1 MKRAERYYWKWWKS
15 MNSWSFSLVD
25 LQVLKREKKP
35 HFFEQEILSIT
46 RKIWSKVGC
55 PQWGRDSVTA
65 PNKQKIPDL
74 FPESVL
80 VLKGA
85 FFPGGI
91 ITLFIVVLVYL
102 SSEKWN
108 LPKTRSDVFRSSILV
123 ISCPENCLRT
133 FAVGNPIDTNNTS
146 SKYLGSNSKWIFL
159 LKPTEKYSHCDF
171 FFCFKPELTVEWP
184 SLTSALAMLLF
195 KYWYYI
201 LSNACSVRI

>member
-25 LQVLKREKKP
+25 LQVLKREKKK

-171 FFCFKPELTVEWP
+171 FFVS
-184 SLTSALAMLLF
+184 SL
-195 KYWYYI
+195 
-201 LSNACSVRI
+201 N